1 MMIYRHETS
10 QTTASGSVSSTTL
23 NIRGGLLRQVLVR
36 ALTSNTAQFRMNI
49 TETGGIKVLDYGYH
63 EGELND
69 TGSTGAL
76 PLPMLGNYNVNIT
89 NASPDDTFSIRLL
102 LEE

>member
-1 MMIYRHETS
+1 MNIYRHETS

-36 ALTSNTAQFRMNI
+36 ALTSGTCQFRMNI

-63 EGELND
+63 TGELND
-69 TGSTGAL
+69 TGASGAL
-76 PLPMLGNYNVNIT
+76 PLPMLGNYNINIT
-89 NASPDDTFSIRLL
+89 NASPDDTFDIRLIL
-102 LEE
+102 QE